1 MAFFYKKLIFA
12 TASGILFWFLVFHGE
27 ENKLD
32 YQCKYEAT
40 FLKGFDSQAKRKNK
54 SQSSIF
60 IAINS

>member
-32 YQCKYEAT
+32 YQCDYEAT

-54 SQSSIF
+54 S
-60 IAINS
+60 